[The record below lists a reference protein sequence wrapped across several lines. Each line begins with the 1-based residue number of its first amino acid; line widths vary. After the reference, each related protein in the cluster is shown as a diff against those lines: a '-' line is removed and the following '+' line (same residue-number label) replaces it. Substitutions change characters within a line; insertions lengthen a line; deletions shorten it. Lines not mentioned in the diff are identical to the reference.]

1 MDEKIK
7 MIAIL
12 LGGTFVLFLITM
24 GAFWIILRPGQQ
36 QSEAQKTQ
44 SGTAPKAD
52 ASMELLDQ
60 RSLARTR
67 SERVP
72 GGEVLAFADVLGE
85 SIPLEVEVSGYGW
98 ATWGMTV
105 EQVLARLAEDGVKEP
120 EMFRP
125 EESDITSVV
134 ALNPDSKRYKIEYR
148 FYDNRLFH
156 IEVFYSDFFK
166 NNTFNAFLLTKMSE
180 YGRPYEQYATVDE
193 MGSVILHAKWD
204 TEESLIELVSRP
216 NGFYSLFISSQLT
229 LIQLEEARKTEERLT
244 Y

>member
-24 GAFWIILRPGQQ
+24 GAFWIILSPGQQ
-36 QSEAQKTQ
+36 SAAQTPE
-44 SGTAPKAD
+44 SSAAPQVD
-52 ASMELLDQ
+52 ASMQLLDQ
-60 RSLARTR
+60 RSLARAR
-67 SERVP
+67 GERVP

-85 SIPLEVEVSGYGW
+85 SIPLEVKIRGYGS
-98 ATWGMTV
+98 ATWGMSV
-105 EQVLARLAEDGVKEP
+105 EQVLARLAEDGMQSP

-125 EESDITSVV
+125 EDSDFTSVV

-156 IEVFYSDFFK
+156 IEVFYSDYFK
-166 NNTFNAFLLTKMSE
+166 TNTFNAFLLTKMSE

-193 MGSVILHAKWD
+193 MGSVIFHAKWD

-216 NGFYSLFISSQLT
+216 NGFYSLFVSSQLT